1 MKDEEDEK
9 VEKIQSG
16 SILIS
21 EPFLGDPNFERAVVL
36 LCNHNEA
43 EGTFGLVLNKLSN
56 LKLSDVVDIYD
67 DTFDATLGIGG
78 PVQYNTLH
86 YIHRLPNLAQAV
98 KLGEDLYWGG
108 DFEMLRTMIG
118 AGIVTAADIRF
129 FLGYSGWTPGQ
140 LQEEIDKNVWIVNNN
155 AVNKL
160 FNLEADT
167 LWRNILRQM
176 GGKYKVLSNYPVDPR
191 LN

>member
-1 MKDEEDEK
+1 MEEESTTK
-9 VEKIQSG
+9 LQNG

-21 EPFLGDPNFERAVVL
+21 EPFLGDPNFERTVVL
-36 LCNHNEA
+36 ICSHVED
-43 EGTFGLVLNKLSN
+43 EGTFGLVLNRMSD
-56 LKLSDVVDIYD
+56 LKLSDVVDIYND
-67 DTFDATLGIGG
+67 KFEAELGVGG

-86 YIHRLPNLAQAV
+86 YVHRIAELPQAV
-98 KLGEDLYWGG
+98 KLGDTLYWGG
-108 DFEMLRTMIG
+108 DFEKLHEMII
-118 AGIVTAADIRF
+118 AGLVTTDDIKF

-155 AVNKL
+155 ATNKL
-160 FNLEADT
+160 FNLETDT
-167 LWRNILRQM
+167 LWRSMLRQM

>member
-1 MKDEEDEK
+1 MEATGSIKP
-9 VEKIQSG
+9 QSG

-21 EPFLGDPNFERAVVL
+21 EPYLGDPNFERSVVL
-36 LCNHNEA
+36 ICNHSET
-43 EGTFGLVLNKLSN
+43 EGSFGLVLNRLSN
-56 LKLSDVVDIYD
+56 LKLSDVVEVYNEE
-67 DTFDATLGIGG
+67 FDVVLGVGG

-86 YIHRLPNLAQAV
+86 YVHRIPQLEQAV
-98 KLGEDLYWGG
+98 KLSEDVYWGG
-108 DFEMLRTMIG
+108 DFEMLRTLIG
-118 AGIVTAADIRF
+118 TGEVTPDDIKF
-129 FLGYSGWTPGQ
+129 FLGYSGWTSGQ

-155 AVNKL
+155 ATNKL

-176 GGKYKVLSNYPVDPR
+176 GGKYKVLSNYPTDPR

>member
-1 MKDEEDEK
+1 MMMEEARLTK
-9 VEKIQSG
+9 PQSG

-21 EPFLGDPNFERAVVL
+21 EPYLGDPNFDRSVVL

-43 EGTFGLVLNKLSN
+43 EGTFGLVLNRLSN
-56 LKLSDVVDIYD
+56 LKLSDVVDIYN
-67 DTFDATLGIGG
+67 DTFDVTLGIGG

-86 YIHRLPNLAQAV
+86 YIHRLSNLPQAV

-118 AGIVTAADIRF
+118 SGIVTSADIRF

-167 LWRNILRQM
+167 LWRSILRQM
-176 GGKYKVLSNYPVDPR
+176 GGKYKVLSNYPADPR

>member
-1 MKDEEDEK
+1 MEEAK
-9 VEKIQSG
+9 LTKPQSG

-21 EPFLGDPNFERAVVL
+21 EPFLGDPNFERTVVL
-36 LCNHNEA
+36 LCSHNEE
-43 EGTFGLVLNKLSN
+43 EGTFGLVLNRMSN
-56 LKLSDVVDIYD
+56 LKLSDVIDVYNDS
-67 DTFDATLGIGG
+67 FDMELGIGG

-86 YIHRLPNLAQAV
+86 YVHRLSQLPQAV
-98 KLGEDLYWGG
+98 QLGEGLYWGG

-118 AGIVTAADIRF
+118 AGLVTASDIKF
-129 FLGYSGWTPGQ
+129 YLGYSGWTPGQ

-155 AVNKL
+155 AANKL
-160 FNLEADT
+160 FNLEADS
-167 LWRNILRQM
+167 LWRDILREM

>member
-1 MKDEEDEK
+1 MMEEEK
-9 VEKIQSG
+9 AAKIQSG

-21 EPFLGDPNFERAVVL
+21 EPFLGDPNFERSVIL
-36 LCNHNEA
+36 LCNHDEG
-43 EGTFGLVLNKLSN
+43 EGTFGLVLNRLSN
-56 LKLSDVVDIYD
+56 LKLSDVVDIYND
-67 DTFDATLGIGG
+67 DFDVTLGIGG

-98 KLGEDLYWGG
+98 KLGEELYWGG

-118 AGIVTAADIRF
+118 AGIVTSADIRF

-167 LWRNILRQM
+167 LWRSILRQM